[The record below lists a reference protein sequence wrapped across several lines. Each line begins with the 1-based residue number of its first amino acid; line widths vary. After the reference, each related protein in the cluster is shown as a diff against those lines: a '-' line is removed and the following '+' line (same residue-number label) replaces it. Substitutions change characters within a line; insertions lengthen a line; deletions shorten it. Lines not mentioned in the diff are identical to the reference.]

1 MDMNTHKHN
10 LLLGS
15 ELKNSEK
22 KKKKNSGV
30 FNLVHIRSYFE
41 GRMAFI

>member
-22 KKKKNSGV
+22 KKKKEFRGV
-30 FNLVHIRSYFE
+30 
-41 GRMAFI
+41 